1 MSGSAEE
8 TRKRLCT
15 ICARG
20 GSKGVPGK
28 NTRVLAGRP
37 LIAHSIQH
45 ALDSGLFDR
54 IAVSSDD
61 EDILAVSKAAGAD
74 LLIRRPDVLA
84 SDTADKLGA
93 IRHAVETSE
102 DLTGTR
108 FDVMVDLDTTSPLRT
123 ADDIL
128 GAVTMLEREG
138 WGNVLTAMPA
148 RRSPYFNQIERHP
161 DGRLAPAKPLPAAL
175 HRRQD
180 APETFDMNASIYVW
194 RRDRFFEGPTLFE
207 ADTGLWI
214 MPLDR
219 SWDIDE
225 PMDFEIVSFL
235 MERRG
240 SDVPGGGQG

>member
-1 MSGSAEE
+1 M
-8 TRKRLCT
+8 RRLCT

-28 NTRVLAGRP
+28 NTRLLAGRP
-37 LIAHSIQH
+37 LIAHSIEQ
-45 ALDSGLFDR
+45 ARDSGVFET

-61 EDILAVSKAAGAD
+61 EAILAAAADAGAD
-74 LLIRRPDVLA
+74 LLIERPDALA

-93 IRHAVETSE
+93 IRHAVETAE
-102 DLTGTR
+102 ARTGTEY
-108 FDVMVDLDTTSPLRT
+108 DVLVDLDTTSPLRT
-123 ADDIL
+123 ADDVR
-128 GAVTMLEREG
+128 GAVRLLEEEG

-161 DGRLAPAKPLPAAL
+161 DGRLAPTKSLPAAL

-194 RRDRFFEGPTLFE
+194 RRDRFFAGPTLFE
-207 ADTGLWI
+207 TDTGLWV
-214 MPLDR
+214 MPQER

-225 PMDFEIVSFL
+225 PLDFEIVSFL
-235 MERRG
+235 LSRRAG
-240 SDVPGGGQG
+240 GASGGGRS